1 MINTIATQVK
11 KRVVIFGPG
20 PQFKGGIA
28 NYTSSLAKALDKL
41 GAEVYI
47 VSWTHQ
53 YPSIIPRDFID
64 RSSKKNPF
72 EGTNIKVE
80 YVTNYNNPFSWERTV
95 NVIKKIEPD
104 IVVFQWAIAVQG
116 LPMGFIAKK
125 LMRSC
130 NCEIIFDLHVVAQ
143 KEGSAI
149 DKILLRYALS
159 KPHTFIVHSLKTLEE
174 LKKVFPDT
182 NYSLT
187 YTRQRTSNSRQS
199 VIKLYH
205 PVYDMFTPDPNF
217 DKEKV
222 KQELGLRK
230 HVFLFFGFI
239 RKYKG
244 LHNVIRSFAKLA
256 KERSDVSLLIVGES
270 FWNTLDTK
278 KLSTKIKR
286 NIFRLVKKILVR
298 KGDDESNYRPLDLID
313 ELGIKDQA
321 VVVNRYVGNEEVHK
335 YFQAADCNVLFYLVA
350 TPSGVESIAY
360 NFRLPSIATKVGH
373 FPETIKHGYN
383 GYLAEPENIDSMHE
397 VMKEFLNNPIPR
409 EHIEEQ
415 AKNMSWENY
424 ARAIFLNSDPD
435 LSGEESPT
443 L

>member
-1 MINTIATQVK
+1 MANTISTQAK
-11 KRVVIFGPG
+11 KRVVVFGPG

-41 GAEVYI
+41 GAEVFI
-47 VSWTHQ
+47 VSWTQQ

-72 EGTNIKVE
+72 EGTNIKVK
-80 YVTNYNNPFSWERTV
+80 YITNYNNPFSWQQTI

-104 IVVFQWAIAVQG
+104 IVVFQWAIAIQG
-116 LPMGFIAKK
+116 LPMGFIAKGLK
-125 LMRSC
+125 HTC

-149 DKILLRYALS
+149 DKVLLHYALS
-159 KPHTFIVHSLKTLEE
+159 KPHTFIAHSLKTFEE
-174 LKKVFPDT
+174 LKKVFPNT

-187 YTRQRTSNSRQS
+187 YNGQRTSSNGQS

-217 DKEKV
+217 NKEKV

-256 KERSDVSLLIVGES
+256 KERDDVSLLVVGES

-278 KLSTKIKR
+278 KLSTKIKQ
-286 NIFRLVKKILVR
+286 NIFGLAKKILVR
-298 KGDDESNYRPLDLID
+298 KSDDESNYRPLDLIN
-313 ELGIKDQA
+313 ELGIEDRV

-383 GYLAEPENIDSMHE
+383 GYLAEPENIDSMYE

-409 EHIEEQ
+409 ERIEEQ
-415 AKNMSWENY
+415 ASNMSWENY
-424 ARAIFLNSDPD
+424 AKMILQQ
-435 LSGEESPT
+435 
-443 L
+443 